1 MKKLLGVAIFLAVAV
16 GAVAQ
21 NASLTVY
28 FTYINVEEG
37 YNHDCKT
44 QVYIDGTL
52 AGESAVVKE
61 DKGGVVKVNVPRGK
75 HSLRVVNLSLYEGN
89 WEEHTVDNDYSID
102 AIHEEDHVFKKPEKL
117 YLLFDIDSGTTH
129 SWGKP
134 AKKPK
139 K

>member
-1 MKKLLGVAIFLAVAV
+1 MKKLLGVAIFFAVTV

-21 NASLTVY
+21 KASLSVY
-28 FTYINVEEG
+28 FAYINVEEG

-44 QVYIDGTL
+44 QVYIDGAL
-52 AGESAVVKE
+52 AGESEVVKE
-61 DKGGVVKVNVPRGK
+61 DKGGFVKVNVPKGK
-75 HSLRVVNLSLYEGN
+75 HALRVVNLSLYEGN

-102 AIHEEDHVFKKPEKL
+102 AIHEEDHAFKKPEKL

-134 AKKPK
+134 VKKPK

>member
-1 MKKLLGVAIFLAVAV
+1 MKKLFGVAIFLAVAV
-16 GAVAQ
+16 GAAAQ

-44 QVYIDGTL
+44 QVYIDGAL

-61 DKGGVVKVNVPRGK
+61 DKGGVVKVNVARGK
-75 HSLRVVNLSLYEGN
+75 HSLRVVNLSLYEDN